1 MLANFIRNRILTHL
15 PFAPNK
21 GQEEV
26 IALFSQFVVSSQPR
40 KAFILRGYAG
50 TGKTS
55 ITAAL
60 VKAYRELKQPI
71 VLLAPTG
78 RAAKVIARY
87 AHTPAYTIHKY
98 IYRAHTKSAPD
109 LEDGASAHSLAF
121 KVKKENFTLR
131 DNLLRN
137 ALFIVDEA
145 SMISSLP
152 LSTTGESQVNFG
164 SGNLLDDLIKFVYK
178 EGNGC
183 SLLLIGDDA
192 QLPPVGSI
200 DSPALDADFMRGYGL
215 EVNQSTLTE
224 VARQALDSGILKNAT
239 RVRREARG
247 DEAMRREAR
256 GEGIWDLLDE
266 SEDFCFISGGEMA
279 EKLEQ
284 SYQEVGEEEV
294 ILLTRTNRRTDI
306 YNQGIRSRILW
317 REEELESGDRV
328 MVVKNNYFWSEKYED
343 LPFLANGD
351 ILEVKRIRNVREMY
365 GFRFADVQLR
375 SVDYEW
381 EVDAMIN
388 LTALDSEGNL
398 GRLQGTMGHSDEGM
412 RRELFE
418 RIAEDY
424 PELAHS
430 RKKLIETIY
439 QSPYYN
445 ALQVRFAYAV
455 TGHKSQGGQW
465 EHVYID
471 PYKAGELCEQ
481 EAGFYR
487 WLYTALTRATKK
499 IYFIKNK

>member
-1 MLANFIRNRILTHL
+1 
-15 PFAPNK
+15 
-21 GQEEV
+21 
-26 IALFSQFVVSSQPR
+26 VSSQPR

-60 VKAYRELKQPI
+60 VKAYQELKQPI

-78 RAAKVIARY
+78 RAAKVLARY
-87 AHTPAYTIHKY
+87 AHMPAYTIHKR
-98 IYRAHTKSAPD
+98 IYRQ
-109 LEDGASAHSLAF
+109 
-121 KVKKENFTLR
+121 KKLGEEQFTLN
-131 DNLLRN
+131 DNLLKN

-145 SMISSLP
+145 SMIGTGSPIHLSLR
-152 LSTTGESQVNFG
+152 GESQGIMFG

-178 EGNGC
+178 EGNNC
-183 SLLLIGDDA
+183 SILLIGDDA

-215 EVNQSTLTE
+215 EVNQSILTE
-224 VARQALDSGILKNAT
+224 VARQALDSGILANAS
-239 RVRREARG
+239 RVRECLVGGARG
-247 DEAMRREAR
+247 ERREAR
-256 GEGIWDLLDE
+256 GERTWDLLDE
-266 SEDFCFISGGEMA
+266 TEDFCFISGGEVA

-284 SYQEVGEEEV
+284 SYHEVGEEEV
-294 ILLTRTNRRTDI
+294 MMLTRTNKRTNI

-317 REEELESGDRV
+317 REDEVESGDRI
-328 MVVKNNYFWSEKYED
+328 MVVKNNYFWTEKYED

-351 ILEVKRIRNVREMY
+351 ILEINRLRNVREMY
-365 GFRFADVQLR
+365 GFKFADVQLR
-375 SVDYEW
+375 SVDYDW
-381 EVDAMIN
+381 EIDAV
-388 LTALDSEGNL
+388 LWLDTIG
-398 GRLQGTMGHSDEGM
+398 SDSPEANN
-412 RRELFE
+412 ELHRQLFN

-455 TGHKSQGGQW
+455 TGHKAQGGQW
-465 EHVYID
+465 QHVYVD
-471 PYKAGELCEQ
+471 AYKGGELCE
-481 EAGFYR
+481 EEEGFYR
-487 WLYTALTRATKK
+487 WLYTAITRASKK